1 MKKELLEFP
10 VSIYGNVEPFND
22 TLSKARCRIFYKYG
36 NRNGTYVTDEFAD
49 ELVSTLPYT
58 PIKGIYEYDTKDYSD
73 HGQERSQ
80 GRIYGIVPE
89 DNNFAWELH
98 LDEDGVE
105 REYACTD
112 VYLFSALYP
121 EANEIVGKSQSME
134 LYEPTLEY
142 HMAII
147 KGQKYYVFDHGS
159 FLGLQVLGDNVE
171 PCFEGASFYSLQS
184 SIEEAIQKIKE
195 YSNLGGKSE
204 MPNIKFKLSD
214 SQKYDYIWTLLNP
227 EYTEEGGWVC
237 SYTICDIF
245 DDYALA
251 FNYETNGYERV
262 YYEKDDETDSV
273 TLKDKVQVFVIDV
286 TEKEKET
293 LDTLRVLNGDTYELV
308 NENLSN
314 AEKNAND
321 CAEFSTKIE
330 ELNSTITTLNT
341 EAENVQAKVE
351 ELETQYTAATEQN
364 SALLEEVEELKNY
377 KKGVET
383 EQKESVIS
391 EYSDK
396 LSEEVIEAYREKFDE
411 YTVEDLDMHLAYEL
425 KKSGSSIV
433 DFTQKSG
440 RIPKD
445 QPLTGVNGI
454 LERYVK

>member
-1 MKKELLEFP
+1 M
-10 VSIYGNVEPFND
+10 
-22 TLSKARCRIFYKYG
+22 
-36 NRNGTYVTDEFAD
+36 
-49 ELVSTLPYT
+49 
-58 PIKGIYEYDTKDYSD
+58 
-73 HGQERSQ
+73 
-80 GRIYGIVPE
+80 
-89 DNNFAWELH
+89 
-98 LDEDGVE
+98 
-105 REYACTD
+105 
-112 VYLFSALYP
+112 
-121 EANEIVGKSQSME
+121 
-134 LYEPTLEY
+134 
-142 HMAII
+142 
-147 KGQKYYVFDHGS
+147 
-159 FLGLQVLGDNVE
+159 
-171 PCFEGASFYSLQS
+171 
-184 SIEEAIQKIKE
+184 
-195 YSNLGGKSE
+195 
-204 MPNIKFKLSD
+204 
-214 SQKYDYIWTLLNP
+214 
-227 EYTEEGGWVC
+227 
-237 SYTICDIF
+237 
-245 DDYALA
+245 
-251 FNYETNGYERV
+251 
-262 YYEKDDETDSV
+262 
-273 TLKDKVQVFVIDV
+273 

-351 ELETQYTAATEQN
+351 ELETQYTTVTEQN

-445 QPLTGVNGI
+445 QPLTGINGI